1 VASTGSASLERS
13 MRPDPDHGHDRE
25 ASFSPGADFVDLLLS
40 ATNDGVVDWDL
51 KGNAARYSVRW
62 KMLLGYEDG
71 ELEDSPDLWRR
82 LSHPADLPAV
92 ERSLRESLENL
103 FPFLHK
109 WRMRHRSEDWRW
121 FLCRSVI
128 MRDEQALPLRM
139 VSVYSD
145 ITDQVRA
152 EERYRALA
160 NGIPDAI
167 FRIRTDGTILDEKP
181 PAVPMAL
188 IRDRVGRR
196 TLRERVT
203 DQAFAGRILE
213 AVGTAS
219 QSGGAVAFEHGDG
232 DSGPCLES
240 RVVKSGDDEAVCI
253 TRDVSA
259 RKQDERRL
267 IDSLDRLKKAQR
279 QLMEASHL
287 AGMAEVASSV
297 LHNVG
302 NVLNSVNVS
311 AATVGELL
319 DQSPLDGLSMA
330 LELLATHRSDL
341 TRYVGEDPKGMRLL
355 PYLAQLSRVLL
366 DDRKRARGE
375 VESLQKNIDHIKMI
389 VTTQQSNA
397 RSMSGAT
404 ERLSP
409 EEVVEDAI
417 KLTSAWD
424 GKDGIIL
431 ARTYAPVPEAELD
444 RHKVLQIVINLLT
457 NARHAVAD
465 APVRKVTVRLTT
477 RGEQHFFIE
486 VEDTGKGIPAENLTR
501 IFNHGFTTRRD
512 GHGFGLHGSALAAG
526 EMGGTLVA
534 HSAGPD
540 QGARFV
546 LDLPVRPPRRTPDP
560 LATTSSSLSAFSE
573 PADASGAPRGR

>member
-1 VASTGSASLERS
+1 
-13 MRPDPDHGHDRE
+13 
-25 ASFSPGADFVDLLLS
+25 
-40 ATNDGVVDWDL
+40 
-51 KGNAARYSVRW
+51 
-62 KMLLGYEDG
+62 
-71 ELEDSPDLWRR
+71 
-82 LSHPADLPAV
+82 
-92 ERSLRESLENL
+92 
-103 FPFLHK
+103 
-109 WRMRHRSEDWRW
+109 
-121 FLCRSVI
+121 
-128 MRDEQALPLRM
+128 M
-139 VSVYSD
+139 VSVYTD

-181 PAVPMAL
+181 PAVPIPL
-188 IRDRVGRR
+188 IRDRIGRS
-196 TLRERVT
+196 TMAERVT
-203 DQAFAGRILE
+203 DQSFAGRILE
-213 AVGTAS
+213 AVATAS
-219 QSGGAVAFEHGDG
+219 QSGGAVVFEHGDG

-267 IDSLDRLKKAQR
+267 IDSMDRLKKAQR

-319 DQSPLDGLSMA
+319 DQSPLGGLIKA
-330 LELLATHRSDL
+330 LELLDQHRAEL
-341 TRYVGEDPKGMRLL
+341 TSYVTEDPRGVRVL
-355 PYLAQLSRVLL
+355 PYLAQLGRVLME
-366 DDRKRARGE
+366 DRGRARAE

-397 RSMSGAT
+397 RSTGGAT
-404 ERLSP
+404 ERLPP

-431 ARTYAPVPEAELD
+431 TRSYIPVPEAELD

-457 NARHAVAD
+457 NARQAVGD
-465 APVRKVTVRLTT
+465 APVRKVTIRLAP
-477 RGEQHFFIE
+477 RGEQNYVVE
-486 VEDTGKGIPAENLTR
+486 VEDTGKGIPAENLNR

-512 GHGFGLHGSALAAG
+512 GHGFGLHGSALAAA
-526 EMGGTLVA
+526 EMGGTLVV
-534 HSAGPD
+534 HSEGPG

-546 LDLPVRPPRRTPDP
+546 LDLPLKPPRRTPDP
-560 LATTSSSLSAFSE
+560 
-573 PADASGAPRGR
+573 

>member
-1 VASTGSASLERS
+1 VASTGTGSLHQLP
-13 MRPDPDHGHDRE
+13 RPVPDHPPDRE
-25 ASFSPGADFVDLLLS
+25 ASFSPGADVVELLLS
-40 ATNDGVVDWDL
+40 ATNDGVVDWDI
-51 KGNAARYSVRW
+51 KANTARYSVRW
-62 KMLLGYEDG
+62 KMLLGYEEG
-71 ELEDSPDLWRR
+71 ELEESPDLWRR
-82 LSHPADLPAV
+82 LSHPADLPQV
-92 ERSLRESLENL
+92 ERKLRESLDDL
-103 FPFLHK
+103 FPFLHR

-139 VSVYSD
+139 VSVYTD

-152 EERYRALA
+152 EESYRALA

-167 FRIRTDGTILDEKP
+167 FRIRTDGTIVDEKP
-181 PAVPMAL
+181 PAVPIAM
-188 IRDRVGRR
+188 IRDRAGRR
-196 TLRERVT
+196 TLGERVT
-203 DQAFAGRILE
+203 DSRFAERILE
-213 AVGTAS
+213 AVASAS
-219 QSGGAVAFEHGDG
+219 QSGGAVVFEHGDG

-253 TRDVSA
+253 TRDISA

-267 IDSLDRLKKAQR
+267 IDSMDRLKKAQR

-319 DQSPLDGLSMA
+319 DQSPIGGLTKALD
-330 LELLATHRSDL
+330 LLAEHRGEL
-341 TRYVGEDPKGMRLL
+341 TKYVTEDPRGVRVL
-355 PYLAQLSRVLL
+355 PYLAQLGTVLL
-366 DDRKRARGE
+366 EDRRRARAE
-375 VESLQKNIDHIKMI
+375 VDSLQKNIDHIKMI

-397 RSMSGAT
+397 RSTGGTT
-404 ERLSP
+404 ERLPP

-431 ARTYAPVPEAELD
+431 TRAYSALTEAELD

-457 NARHAVAD
+457 NARQAVGD
-465 APVRKVTVRLTT
+465 APVRKVTIRLAP
-477 RGEQHFFIE
+477 RGPEHYQIE
-486 VEDTGKGIPAENLTR
+486 VEDSGKGIPAENLTK
-501 IFNHGFTTRRD
+501 IFNHGFTTRHD

-534 HSAGPD
+534 HSAGPG

-546 LDLPVRPPRRTPDP
+546 LDLPMKPPRRTPDP
-560 LATTSSSLSAFSE
+560 
-573 PADASGAPRGR
+573 